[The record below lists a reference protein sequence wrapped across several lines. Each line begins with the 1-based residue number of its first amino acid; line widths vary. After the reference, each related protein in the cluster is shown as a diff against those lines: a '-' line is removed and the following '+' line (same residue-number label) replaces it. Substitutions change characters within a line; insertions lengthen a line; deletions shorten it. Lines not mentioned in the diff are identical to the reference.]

1 MSGLCHPPSQQS
13 VKRFAD
19 SAGSPKQPPH
29 HRVLRL
35 LHLPDEVQEWVE
47 LGDLQAGHARA
58 ILSAEDPLSLA
69 KVVRKKG
76 LSVRQAE
83 QLAKDRP
90 GKARGQ
96 TGRDS
101 SPDTES
107 LERALTTVFGMKVS
121 IKGSGQRGEVR
132 IRYSNPAELR
142 KIEAKVRG
150 QW

>member
-1 MSGLCHPPSQQS
+1 MG
-13 VKRFAD
+13 
-19 SAGSPKQPPH
+19 
-29 HRVLRL
+29 
-35 LHLPDEVQEWVE
+35 E
-47 LGDLQAGHARA
+47 LQAGHARA
-58 ILSAEDPLSLA
+58 ILSAEDPLSVA

-83 QLAKDRP
+83 RLARDRSV
-90 GKARGQ
+90 KARGQ

-107 LERALTTVFGMKVS
+107 LERALPTVFGMKVS

-132 IRYSNPAELR
+132 IRYSNPTELR